1 MNPAEYQR
9 MYDHEDNYWWFI
21 SRRQLVCQLIDDS
34 RSPGDLLLCDVG
46 CGTGATMQQM
56 LQFGK
61 VIGIDMSPLA
71 LRCCRQRGLNGLIM
85 SKAEQL
91 PLKSNSADVIVAT
104 DILEHLADDISALK
118 EFHRILR
125 PGGFAVITV
134 PAFGLLWS
142 EHDLALMHHRRYT
155 APQLAQ
161 RCKESGFRVDRTTYA
176 LWLLFP
182 FAVVTR
188 LLQRRY
194 GKTPQARIPKLPYWL
209 NNMLINIQRFE
220 MQLLKHMD
228 LPWGVSI
235 AAVIRKDSDTPSP
248 QDKDEDIR

>member
-21 SRRQLVCQLIDDS
+21 SRRQLVCQLIDDAK
-34 RSPGDLLLCDVG
+34 SPGDLLLCDVG

-56 LQFGK
+56 LRFGK

-71 LRCCRQRGLNGLIM
+71 LRCCRQRELSGLIM

-91 PLKSNSADVIVAT
+91 PLKSSSVDVIVAT

-125 PGGFAVITV
+125 PGGFAVVTV

-161 RCKESGFRVDRTTYA
+161 RCIESGFRVDSVTYA

-188 LLQRRY
+188 LLQPRY
-194 GKTPQARIPKLPYWL
+194 RKTPQARIPKLPNWL
-209 NNMLINIQRFE
+209 NKMLISIQRLE
-220 MQLLKHMD
+220 MRLLKHID

-235 AAVIRKDSDTPSP
+235 ATVIRKPDGIPAVHS
-248 QDKDEDIR
+248 KGEDVQ